1 MASTPK
7 GGRMMRLTPM
17 ECRMVEA
24 LRTLQAQAGYDEG
37 RDYVGVG
44 TMLVLAR
51 RPGPGATAVA
61 TRAFDAFIAP
71 PRYSDAAKAVLSL
84 GYAKQLRYRLGTVEA
99 GREKLLARA
108 RLLDGRAA
116 GARAKIH

>member
-17 ECRMVEA
+17 EREVVKT
-24 LRTLQAQAGYDEG
+24 LRTLQAQAGYDVD
-37 RDYVGVG
+37 RDYAAVG

-51 RPGPGATAVA
+51 QPGPGAAGVAPRAV
-61 TRAFDAFIAP
+61 DAFTAP
-71 PRYSDAAKAVLSL
+71 AHYREAVNAVLSL